1 MKHTELPDD
10 FEKVDY
16 EIDYAAI
23 GNRIRIERIKLG
35 ISQATLAEKIDIS
48 TTHMSHIETGS
59 TKLSLATFIR
69 LTETLNVLADK
80 LLFPAPEGNNE
91 NVVADVVK
99 CLNTC
104 NDKELSVVSDVVKTT
119 VSSLQKNFS

>member
-10 FEKVDY
+10 YEKVDY

-80 LLFPAPEGNNE
+80 LLFPAPEGNNDS
-91 NVVADVVK
+91 VVADVVK